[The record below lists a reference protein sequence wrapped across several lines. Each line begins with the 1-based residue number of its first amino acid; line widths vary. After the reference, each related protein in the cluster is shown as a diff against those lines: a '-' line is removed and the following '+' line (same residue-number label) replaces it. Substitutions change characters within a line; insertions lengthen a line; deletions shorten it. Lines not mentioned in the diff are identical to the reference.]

1 MKFLSSFLAL
11 SVLLSACSTSV
22 ELDTNEETVE
32 TANNEI
38 QAAEVPF
45 KSTSLKYDSTL
56 WTVTT
61 TDMLELFDDPFCWV
75 DVAGTDFSSPT
86 EGIDMTTQ
94 TEGAV
99 TWYFWD
105 DDLSYVS
112 FSAGTETVYGSVTWG
127 GDVEACK
134 QAFLDLA
141 ELNQ

>member
-11 SVLLSACSTSV
+11 SLLLSACSTSV

-32 TANNEI
+32 TPNSEI
-38 QAAEVPF
+38 EVAETSF
-45 KSTSLKYDSTL
+45 KSTSLKYDANVWLLETE
-56 WTVTT
+56 
-61 TDMLELFDDPFCWV
+61 MLELYTDTFCWM
-75 DVAGTDFSSPT
+75 DVSGGDFSSPT

-112 FSAGTETVYGSVTWG
+112 FPVGTETAYGSVSWG
-127 GDVEACK
+127 GDTEVCK
-134 QAFLDLA
+134 QAFIDLA
-141 ELNQ
+141 ALNQ